1 MTEKEAE
8 IFNGG
13 LNDIMNLNP
22 SMIKTPKSVAE
33 ARAVQRELK
42 KKVKIRPLKKAPR
55 LVAGLDA
62 AFSGKNIM
70 GAVCLFSYPELELL
84 DEVFVSMRCR
94 FPYIPGLLTFREGPV
109 LIKALSKLSRT
120 PDVLLFD
127 GQGIA
132 HPEGMGIAAHIGALL
147 DVPSIGCAKSRLVG
161 THREPA
167 QKRGSRARLIY
178 EGNAVGAAL
187 RTRDGV
193 RHIYVSPG
201 HRIDIEGAIGIVLGC
216 ATRYRL
222 PEPIRCADRLSRSF
236 GPKTR

>member
-1 MTEKEAE
+1 MLKQVQHDR
-8 IFNGG
+8 
-13 LNDIMNLNP
+13 L
-22 SMIKTPKSVAE
+22 IKTPKSVAE
-33 ARAVQRELK
+33 ARAIQRELK
-42 KKVKIRPLKKAPR
+42 KKVKIRPLRKAPR

-62 AFSGKNIM
+62 AFPGKNVT

-84 DEVFVSMRCR
+84 EEVLVSMMCR

-109 LIKALSKLSRT
+109 LIKALSKIGRT

-147 DVPSIGCAKSRLVG
+147 DIPSIGCAKSRLVG
-161 THREPA
+161 IHKEPA
-167 QKRGSRARLIY
+167 KRKGSRARLIY
-178 EGNAVGAAL
+178 DGKTVGAAL

-193 RHIYVSPG
+193 RHMYVSPG
-201 HRIDIEGAIGIVLGC
+201 HKIDIEGAIDIVLRC
-216 ATRYRL
+216 TTRYRL

-236 GPKTR
+236 VTKNR